1 MLKDIVNYGAIQMG
15 LSLKTFKDLFNLV
28 VGKFNKELPEVD
40 PTIEASLGRA
50 ISGASAISALG
61 VQEGITDAVEQMY
74 WQTADD
80 EYLELIGEYDKTTK
94 YEAQKSTGFGAVGGT
109 LGTLVPSDT
118 PLTAIGKNYIVTQD
132 AYVITYNG
140 NVSLSESAG
149 IVTAITS
156 SVHSLSTGLEV
167 TIADAT
173 QTEYNGTFEITVLDE
188 NTFTY
193 EVEVSPATTD
203 NGTFSSNYAL
213 LDIESVDTGD
223 DVNIDAGG
231 TMTINIVDIDDTVYV
246 GVDGITGGLEIE
258 DQEDYR
264 TRVGESHIIT
274 PSVATNSMIK
284 YSCKKIVGNTRVYIV
299 NPQVTD
305 DGYVITG
312 GIRGTAGYL
321 PNLGEVVIYIL
332 RDNDTSIIPS
342 AIKLAET
349 KQQIID
355 DGNWTS
361 CNSMDNIFVLAPIV
375 TEVNFVFTSITPN
388 TITMQNA
395 IKEQLSI
402 FFIDNAD
409 VNGETKLNSIESFL
423 DQIQDATGEFLVDYT
438 LTTPSADLSA
448 SSGELFI
455 RGTVTFS

>member
-1 MLKDIVNYGAIQMG
+1 MG
-15 LSLKTFKDLFNLV
+15 INLKTFKDLFNLV

-80 EYLELIGEYDKTTK
+80 EYLELMGEYDKTTK

-167 TIADAT
+167 TIAGAT

-193 EVEVSPATTD
+193 EVDVSPATTD
-203 NGTFSSNYAL
+203 NGTFTHY
-213 LDIESVDTGD
+213 
-223 DVNIDAGG
+223 
-231 TMTINIVDIDDTVYV
+231 
-246 GVDGITGGLEIE
+246 
-258 DQEDYR
+258 
-264 TRVGESHIIT
+264 
-274 PSVATNSMIK
+274 
-284 YSCKKIVGNTRVYIV
+284 
-299 NPQVTD
+299 
-305 DGYVITG
+305 
-312 GIRGTAGYL
+312 
-321 PNLGEVVIYIL
+321 
-332 RDNDTSIIPS
+332 
-342 AIKLAET
+342 
-349 KQQIID
+349 
-355 DGNWTS
+355 
-361 CNSMDNIFVLAPIV
+361 
-375 TEVNFVFTSITPN
+375 
-388 TITMQNA
+388 
-395 IKEQLSI
+395 
-402 FFIDNAD
+402 
-409 VNGETKLNSIESFL
+409 
-423 DQIQDATGEFLVDYT
+423 
-438 LTTPSADLSA
+438 
-448 SSGELFI
+448 
-455 RGTVTFS
+455 